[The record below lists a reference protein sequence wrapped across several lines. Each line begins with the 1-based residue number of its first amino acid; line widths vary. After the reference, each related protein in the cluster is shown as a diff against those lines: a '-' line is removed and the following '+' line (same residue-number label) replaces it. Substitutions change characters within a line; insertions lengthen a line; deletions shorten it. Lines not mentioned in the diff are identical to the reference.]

1 MPNAALAEWLIARFT
16 DGRRAASAVGDLLEL
31 APERGSFWFWWCI
44 ARIILSFTC
53 RRLLAFAVAF
63 LFLTFVHTLW
73 FRVLFPLRETLDA
86 HNLGYLAGSFANFS
100 AFVAEAAA
108 YVAICYGLR
117 DELTR
122 LLFMLFAVSSTA
134 MFLWRIPEL
143 VFAIL
148 LAFLLATVILSP
160 ISPLRRRALLAA
172 ALALGIGSCGFRFIL
187 YLWPW
192 YLHLVP
198 LSATTYSLSA
208 DALPLL
214 CAAIQAAACDWAH
227 WLALDRHSQSL
238 GNVVY
243 QGLLAN
249 GRFKPPGC

>member
-16 DGRRAASAVGDLLEL
+16 DASRAASAVGDLLEL

-44 ARIILSFTC
+44 ARIIFSFTW
-53 RRLLAFAVAF
+53 RRLLAFAVAY
-63 LFLTFVHTLW
+63 LCLAFVNALS
-73 FRVLFPLRETLDA
+73 FRVLVPLRETLTA
-86 HNLGYLAGSFANFS
+86 HNLGYLALSVATFG
-100 AFVAEAAA
+100 AFVAEAAT

-117 DELTR
+117 DELTH
-122 LLFMLFAVSSTA
+122 LLFMLFAASSTA
-134 MFLWRIPEL
+134 TFLWRMPEL

-148 LAFLLATVILSP
+148 LAIVILSTV
-160 ISPLRRRALLAA
+160 SPRRRRALLAA
-172 ALALGIGSCGFRFIL
+172 ALALGIGFCGFRFIL

-227 WLALDRHSQSL
+227 GLALDRHSQSL
-238 GNVVY
+238 GNPA
-243 QGLLAN
+243 LPS
-249 GRFKPPGC
+249 KPNS

>member
-44 ARIILSFTC
+44 ARIILSFTW
-53 RRLLAFAVAF
+53 RRLLAFAVAYLSLAF
-63 LFLTFVHTLW
+63 FVHALS
-73 FRVLFPLRETLDA
+73 FRFPLPLQETLEA
-86 HNLGYLAGSFANFS
+86 HNLHYLALSVAPFS
-100 AFVAEAAA
+100 AFVAFAAV

-122 LLFMLFAVSSTA
+122 LLFMLFMVSATA

-148 LAFLLATVILSP
+148 LAIVLAIVILSAV
-160 ISPLRRRALLAA
+160 SPQRRRALLAA
-172 ALALGIGSCGFRFIL
+172 VLALGIGFCGFQFIR

-198 LSATTYSLSA
+198 LSATGYSLSA
-208 DALPLL
+208 DALDLL

-227 WLALDRHSQSL
+227 WLALDRPRRVLETPHYRPTQT
-238 GNVVY
+238 
-243 QGLLAN
+243 
-249 GRFKPPGC
+249 PG